1 MDQLLVVDFL
11 LEVDRLVVNRLVV
24 DFLLE
29 VDRLVVNRLVVDFL
43 LVVDYQHHVS
53 YDQMD

>member
-1 MDQLLVVDFL
+1 LVVDYL
-11 LEVDRLVVNRLVV
+11 LRLVV

-29 VDRLVVNRLVVDFL
+29 VDRLVADFL
-43 LVVDYQHHVS
+43 LEVDHLVVDYQHHVS